1 MSGPGTGWRTTI
13 EAEHALLST
22 GEHIDSACTHFA
34 ASVSAV
40 LVTVEAGGV
49 VHVLGAA
56 GSGTHDA
63 DVERVRALH
72 TGRRGGR
79 LFVFPGCADLVGRMT
94 VGQLRGASAVDEVVM
109 IGQRQLVPGDQVID
123 TQGYVRPELADGVV
137 RLLVRPAAGGL
148 VIPFEQAS
156 PTPCCADHGPGPT
169 SLRGR
174 RARRPRRW
182 SGRRPRRRPPAVRR
196 TTG

>member
-1 MSGPGTGWRTTI
+1 MTQVSGPDTRWRTTG

-22 GEHIDSACTHFA
+22 AREDVDSACTHFA

-49 VHVLGAA
+49 VDVLGGA
-56 GSGTHDA
+56 GSGAHEA

-94 VGQLRGASAVDEVVM
+94 VGELRGASAVDEVVM
-109 IGQRQLVPGDQVID
+109 IGQRELVPDDQEID
-123 TQGYVRPELADGVV
+123 TQGYVRPELADGVA

-148 VIPFEQAS
+148 VIPFEQAN
-156 PTPCCADHGPGPT
+156 PTPCCADH
-169 SLRGR
+169 
-174 RARRPRRW
+174 
-182 SGRRPRRRPPAVRR
+182 
-196 TTG
+196 